1 MDHFQQL
8 REHKELIKAREAAR
22 VDWRAELTE
31 SDCASCGGGGYQDG
45 GEVSPETGG
54 EASAETKK
62 KKKKGQDHPYVEVMP
77 AAKKTPGLKEATQ
90 DNAKK
95 DPKNWSASGIY
106 TGPAGRKALKL
117 DPEKKLRK
125 ESADLDQMKKD
136 ADANQKRAAKLKDRD
151 VTRASASFA
160 GAKVADTVKKA
171 NKYGP
176 QQHKGTKTGAMRIE
190 ELSIDDQM
198 RISREAAKNRNPKPD
213 HKAIRAKQLK
223 NSKAPK
229 DTRTD
234 AEKMTD
240 ATGPRKGSNYRG
252 D

>member
-45 GEVSPETGG
+45 GEVSAETGG

-77 AAKKTPGLKEATQ
+77 DAKKTPGLKEATQ

-95 DPKNWSASGIY
+95 DPKNWNAAGVY
-106 TGPAGRKALKL
+106 TGPVGRKALKL
-117 DPEKKLRK
+117 SPEKKLRK
-125 ESADLDQMKKD
+125 
-136 ADANQKRAAKLKDRD
+136 
-151 VTRASASFA
+151 
-160 GAKVADTVKKA
+160 
-171 NKYGP
+171 
-176 QQHKGTKTGAMRIE
+176 E

-198 RISREAAKNRNPKPD
+198 RISREAAKGRNPKPD
-213 HKAIRAKQLK
+213 HKAIRAKQIK